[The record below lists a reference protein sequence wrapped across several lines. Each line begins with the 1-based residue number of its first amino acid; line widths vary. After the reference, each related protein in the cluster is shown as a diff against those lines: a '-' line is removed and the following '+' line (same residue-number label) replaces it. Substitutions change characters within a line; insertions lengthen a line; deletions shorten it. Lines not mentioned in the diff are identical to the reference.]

1 MLTHSNACEEE
12 TNLLSDWDIDEE
24 SGEAGHP
31 WYRLHRAPP
40 ASRRQW
46 YHRSLSYR
54 SEGKGDGASP
64 RGRSLSRPSAPAES
78 SQFILFYYIP
88 GATAFTKDSILSV
101 PAALDGAP
109 RPHLANT
116 RIVN

>member
-24 SGEAGHP
+24 SREAGLP

-40 ASRRQW
+40 VSRRQW
-46 YHRSLSYR
+46 YHQILSYR
-54 SEGKGDGASP
+54 SEGEKLVKAIG
-64 RGRSLSRPSAPAES
+64 PAES

-88 GATAFTKDSILSV
+88 GATAFTKDSILLI
-101 PAALDGAP
+101 PAALVVHPAP
-109 RPHLANT
+109 T
-116 RIVN
+116 